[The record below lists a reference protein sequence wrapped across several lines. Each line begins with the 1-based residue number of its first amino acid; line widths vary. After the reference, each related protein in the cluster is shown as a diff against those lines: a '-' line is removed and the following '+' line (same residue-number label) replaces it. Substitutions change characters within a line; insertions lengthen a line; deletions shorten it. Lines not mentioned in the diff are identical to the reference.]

1 MAYISALVIQHNN
14 DVFVNGGIDP
24 GEIQLI
30 PTPESGGYVF
40 SDYWAVPVAGEG
52 IVTSFNYDVCA
63 PGATVKPDPQA
74 FHVVRINSTQSRDSW
89 YVNGTSDNYRGASRD
104 AECCESPAYD
114 MPTTISDV
122 APCQALCANSDGYG
136 YGVFGLPSPI
146 GGGEQL
152 TATGWYHVTATGV
165 NTQLPSISA
174 ATAGALAT
182 ALDGDATWAT
192 VGDWTASGDGLT
204 LEVVQDALLADLQA
218 PNIVCVLVQL
228 TDV

>member
-14 DVFVNGGIDP
+14 DVFINGGIDP

-52 IVTSFNYDVCA
+52 IVTSFNYEVCA
-63 PGATVKPDPQA
+63 PGDTTKPDAQA

-89 YVNGTSDNYRGASRD
+89 YVNGTSTNYRGASRD
-104 AECCESPAYD
+104 VECCESPAYD

-146 GGGEQL
+146 GAGTLSASGFY
-152 TATGWYHVTATGV
+152 TVAATGV
-165 NTQLPSISA
+165 TTTLPTITA

-182 ALDGDATWAT
+182 ALDANGTWAT

-204 LEVVQDALLADLQA
+204 LEVTQDAVLDDPQA
-218 PNIVCVLVQL
+218 PNIVCVLVQI
-228 TDV
+228 V